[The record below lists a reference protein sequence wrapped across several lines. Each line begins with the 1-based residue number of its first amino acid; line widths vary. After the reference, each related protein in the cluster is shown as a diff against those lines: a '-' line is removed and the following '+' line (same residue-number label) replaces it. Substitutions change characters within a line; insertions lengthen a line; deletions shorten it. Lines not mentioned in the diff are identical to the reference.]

1 LFYKC
6 LGWRRIGKVPTVEKY
21 ILVAI
26 PHTSNWDFVYGWLAI
41 QSLGLNVKIF
51 VKDVYYRWPIR
62 WACDA
67 LGVIP
72 VNRDKNTDFVDSV
85 AANFEN
91 NDELAIL
98 ITPEGTRS
106 KAEGLKSGYYYIA
119 QKSSA
124 WIVVSGPNFKDKTF
138 TFTEPRRPLASFEED
153 QAQVI
158 EFCKTQVGKRPH
170 ETFQK

>member
-1 LFYKC
+1 MFFKC
-6 LGWRRIGKVPTVEKY
+6 LAWRMIGKVPTVKKY

-41 QSLGLNVKIF
+41 KSLGLDVKIF
-51 VKDVYYRWPIR
+51 VKDGYYRWPIR

-67 LGVIP
+67 LGVVP
-72 VNRDKNTDFVDSV
+72 VNRDENTDFVDSV
-85 AANFEN
+85 ARNFKN
-91 NDELAIL
+91 CDELAIL

-106 KAEGLKSGYYYIA
+106 KSEGLKSGYYYIA
-119 QKSSA
+119 QKSDA

-138 TFTEPRRPLASFEED
+138 TFTSPRRPLASFSED

-158 EFCKTQVGKRPH
+158 AFSKTQVGKRSDD
-170 ETFQK
+170 TF